1 MDALDKYVS
10 QEGLQYFA
18 GSVNGLVISESS
30 EITDP
35 VFAQENNVIVLWSSG
50 SKVKCNAPANVGYDT
65 KLLYVGMNV
74 YIDAPDTITL
84 SGSDLI
90 ETVEY
95 EENYTLVRT
104 RSSSSDPWPPYFDTL
119 NGDSIWNEP
128 GKRANVQ
135 THWAKVEQSYT
146 TTIGCTS
153 GNHVYGDPT
162 VGTLSPS
169 DQIATAQGGNLM
181 TMKPVFGYNS

>member
-35 VFAQENNVIVLWSSG
+35 IFAQENNVIVLWGSG

-65 KLLYVGMNV
+65 KLLYVGASI
-74 YIDAPDTITL
+74 YFDAPDTITL
-84 SGSDLI
+84 SGSNLI

-95 EENYTLVRT
+95 GEDYTLVRT
-104 RSSSSDPWPPYFDTL
+104 RASSSDPWPPYFNTL
-119 NGDSIWNEP
+119 NGDPLWNEP
-128 GKRANVQ
+128 GKRTNKQTYWVKKNGDTVTTYECTTAN
-135 THWAKVEQSYT
+135 Y
-146 TTIGCTS
+146 
-153 GNHVYGDPT
+153 VYGDPE

-169 DQIATAQGGNLM
+169 NQIAYQTGGGMITM
-181 TMKPVFGYNS
+181 TPIFGYNS